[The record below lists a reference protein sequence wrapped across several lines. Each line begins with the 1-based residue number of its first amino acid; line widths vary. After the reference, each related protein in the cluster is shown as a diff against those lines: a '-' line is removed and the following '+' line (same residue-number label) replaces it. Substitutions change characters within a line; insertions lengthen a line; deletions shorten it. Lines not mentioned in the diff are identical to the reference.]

1 MAIARALANDPRLLL
16 ADEPTGALDSATGE
30 QVLGLLERLRRT
42 RGMTIVLV
50 TNDED
55 VAAHAD
61 RTLRLR
67 DGVIHAEAQRPAQA

>member
-1 MAIARALANDPRLLL
+1 
-16 ADEPTGALDSATGE
+16 
-30 QVLGLLERLRRT
+30 
-42 RGMTIVLV
+42 MTIVLV

-67 DGVIHAEAQRPAQA
+67 DGVIHAEAPRPERA